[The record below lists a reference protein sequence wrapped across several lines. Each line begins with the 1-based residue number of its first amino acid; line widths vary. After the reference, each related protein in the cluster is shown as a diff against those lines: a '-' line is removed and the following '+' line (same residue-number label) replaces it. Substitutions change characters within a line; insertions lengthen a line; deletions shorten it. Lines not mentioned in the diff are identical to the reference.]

1 MTDVGKK
8 RKGNEDAL
16 HLDDQQGLYIVSDGM
31 GGHRAG
37 EVASQLVVKTVR
49 DAMAGFIDPAAASPV
64 VADESLSPVADRLV
78 RALHEGNRN
87 VFEASR
93 RKDAYRGM
101 GATVSAALL
110 TDKTLIAAN
119 VGDSP
124 IYLIHDGHI
133 DQLSVTHNVF
143 NEQAALDPE
152 AANRLGEN
160 VKYLLTRAM
169 GTEEI
174 VSPDVFE
181 LPFFRGDAVVIS
193 SDGLS
198 DLVSPEEIQEVVAE
212 LTAERACRKLVDMS
226 NQRGG
231 HDNITVIVVKIKE
244 GGRRGFIGKLRSAL
258 ARKAIGF
265 LKRYV

>member
-16 HLDDQQGLYIVSDGM
+16 YLDDQQGLYIVSDGM

-37 EVASQLVVKTVR
+37 EVASELVVKTIR
-49 DAMAGFIDPAAASPV
+49 NAMAGSESPAAAPPAAV
-64 VADESLSPVADRLV
+64 DGSLSPKADRLV
-78 RALHEGNRN
+78 EAICEGNRK
-87 VFEASR
+87 VFEAGR

-101 GATVSAALL
+101 GATVSAAVL
-110 TDKTLIAAN
+110 TDKTLITAN

-124 IYLIHDGHI
+124 IYLIHDGCI
-133 DQLSVTHNVF
+133 DQISVTHNVVS
-143 NEQAALDPE
+143 EQTAFDPE
-152 AANRLGEN
+152 AASRLGED
-160 VKYLLTRAM
+160 VKHLLTRAM
-169 GTEEI
+169 GVEER

-198 DLVSPEEIQEVVAE
+198 DLVSPEEIQAVVGQQ
-212 LTAERACRKLVDMS
+212 TAEQACRKLVEMA

-244 GGRRGFIGKLRSAL
+244 IRQKGLFGRLRFSL
-258 ARKAIGF
+258 ARKAVGF
-265 LKRYV
+265 LQRYL